1 MQVTETGSEGLKR
14 EFTIVVE
21 ASEIE
26 SKVDARIAELAKTAN
41 MQGFRP
47 GKVPQSLLRQRYGDS
62 VMGEVLEEAV
72 NNGTT
77 QALSDNDL
85 RPAMQPKV
93 DVKEFDK
100 GKDLEYTVEVEILP
114 TIEPTDFSKIKL
126 ERMKAEPAKTEVQ
139 DAIQRL
145 ADAQK
150 TFEADAKRKSE
161 NGDAVVID
169 FVGSVDGVEFEGGK
183 GDDYNLELGSNS
195 FIPGF
200 EEQLVG
206 KKTGDHVKVEVEFP
220 AEYGSAELAGKAA
233 VFEVDVKEVK
243 VASAAEI
250 NDALAERVGLENLE
264 ALTTAITEQM
274 SGDYDGMARQRLKR
288 ELLDILADSHD
299 FDVPQGMVDQEF
311 DGIWQQVEQ
320 QRAQEGDDAEGEDAG
335 KTDDELKEEYREIAV
350 RRVRLGLLLSDI
362 GTTNNIEVQQDEVNR
377 AMAEQ
382 ARQFPGQE
390 QMLVEYY
397 QKNPDALN
405 SLRAPIYEDKVVDF
419 ILELA
424 SVSEKKVSVDDLMA
438 EPEAEEKPMKKAAAK
453 KKAAPKKKVA
463 AKADDADEKPAAK
476 KKTAPKK
483 KAAAKKEAE

>member
-26 SKVDARIAELAKTAN
+26 AKVDARIAELAKTAN

-77 QALSDNDL
+77 QALTDNDL
-85 RPAMQPKV
+85 RPALQPKV

-126 ERMKAEPAKTEVQ
+126 ERMKAEPAKSEVE
-139 DAIQRL
+139 DAIKRL

-150 TFEADAKRKSE
+150 TFEADPKRKSE

-206 KKTGDHVKVEVEFP
+206 KKTGDHVQVKVDFP
-220 AEYGSAELAGKAA
+220 ADYGSDELDGKAA

-243 VASAAEI
+243 VASAAEV

-264 ALTTAITEQM
+264 ALTTAISEQM

-288 ELLDILADSHD
+288 ELLDVLAEGND
-299 FDVPQGMVDQEF
+299 FDVPEGMIEQEF
-311 DGIWQQVEQ
+311 QGIWQQVEQ
-320 QRAQEGDDAEGEDAG
+320 QRAQDGDNADAEDAD
-335 KTDDELKEEYREIAV
+335 KTDDELKEEYREIAI
-350 RRVRLGLLLSDI
+350 RRVRLGLLLSDV

-397 QKNPDALN
+397 QKNPDAMN

-424 SVSEKKVSVDDLMA
+424 SVSEKKVSVEELTA
-438 EPEAEEKPMKKAAAK
+438 EPEAKEEKPKKKAAAK
-453 KKAAPKKKVA
+453 KKAAPKKKAA
-463 AKADDADEKPAAK
+463 AKADDAD
-476 KKTAPKK
+476 
-483 KAAAKKEAE
+483 